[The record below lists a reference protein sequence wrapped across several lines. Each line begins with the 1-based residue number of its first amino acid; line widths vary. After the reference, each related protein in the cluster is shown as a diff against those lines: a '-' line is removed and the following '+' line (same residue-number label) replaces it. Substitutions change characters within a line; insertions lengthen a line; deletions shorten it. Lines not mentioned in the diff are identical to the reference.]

1 MTNVMRHLVF
11 AGLIVHGTGLAWGQT
26 PQGDLPKVVLVG
38 DSIRMSYAPLVEK
51 ELAGK
56 AVIISAKANGGDS
69 NNVLKN
75 LDEWVIRQQPA
86 VVHFNC
92 GIHDTKKSKTTG
104 RFQVPPEQYEA
115 NLRKIVDR
123 IRSQTKAVV
132 LFATTTPILDD
143 RAAATRGKADYAL
156 LEASIEQY
164 NAIAR
169 KVMQELNVP
178 IDDLHAVFPDAASR
192 SEALA
197 ADGVHFTAAG
207 QLGLAKA
214 VAAAVAQAPA
224 RPEQQQVPFPVRDFR
239 DSEGG
244 RRPEQVL
251 AVPAQ
256 PGPEDHRDSCRN

>member
-1 MTNVMRHLVF
+1 MTNTMRHLVF
-11 AGLIVHGTGLAWGQT
+11 VGLIVHGTSMAWGQT
-26 PQGDLPKVVLVG
+26 PQGELPKVVLVG
-38 DSIRMSYAPLVEK
+38 DSIRMGYAPLVEK

-92 GIHDTKKSKTTG
+92 GIHDTKKFKSTG
-104 RFQVPPEQYEA
+104 HFQVPPDQFEA

-143 RAAATRGKADYAL
+143 RAAATRGKAEYAL
-156 LEASIEQY
+156 LDASVEQY
-164 NAIAR
+164 NAIAV
-169 KVMQELNVP
+169 KVMQELKVP

-192 SEALA
+192 GEAIA
-197 ADGVHFTAAG
+197 TDGVHFTPAG
-207 QLGLAKA
+207 QAGLAKA
-214 VAAAVAQAPA
+214 VAAAVAPHLPA
-224 RPEQQQVPFPVRDFR
+224 
-239 DSEGG
+239 
-244 RRPEQVL
+244 
-251 AVPAQ
+251 
-256 PGPEDHRDSCRN
+256 HRSQ